1 MLKLAPLK
9 TLSAVFLFTLAAVSH
24 AQSSVA
30 RLGQI
35 VPLSG
40 GLANVGKEIN
50 EVTKATLAQHNS
62 QSKIQIELLTEDDGN
77 QPDRSTAAVTA
88 LSNRVIGFVSCFG
101 TVSCLAQMNATQD
114 LNLPLIGPIAGAAP
128 LRDKQAKH
136 VFALRASATDELNRL
151 VKFAQTAGFTQLA
164 VAVQDDG
171 FGQAYQKAL
180 TTVLEGSGIQ
190 IKELVVFKPQSPNY
204 DEITKSLQKS
214 PTNALLLLVNATHS
228 VGLLK
233 SLNKQAAY
241 PFVLNLPGQ
250 ANSLFANGLK
260 EHKGGVAFATVTHS
274 PWDKK
279 LQIQRDYHA
288 TMTAAGISNYSY
300 LGFEAYINARL
311 AIEAVVQSRQASASS
326 LLATLDTGKFSI
338 GGWAWRKADPF
349 ASRFTDL
356 ATLTKDGSYKH

>member
-1 MLKLAPLK
+1 M
-9 TLSAVFLFTLAAVSH
+9 
-24 AQSSVA
+24 AQM
-30 RLGQI
+30 
-35 VPLSG
+35 
-40 GLANVGKEIN
+40 
-50 EVTKATLAQHNS
+50 KATQ
-62 QSKIQIELLTEDDGN
+62 G
-77 QPDRSTAAVTA
+77 
-88 LSNRVIGFVSCFG
+88 
-101 TVSCLAQMNATQD
+101 

-136 VFALRASATDELNRL
+136 VFALRASATDELIRL
-151 VKFAQTAGFTQLA
+151 MKFAQTAGFTQLS

-180 TTVLEGSGIQ
+180 ATVIEGSGVQ
-190 IKELVVFKPQSPNY
+190 VKELVVFKPQSPNY
-204 DEITKSLQKS
+204 EEITKSLQKS
-214 PTNALLLLVNATHS
+214 PTSALLLLVNATHS

-279 LQIQRDYHA
+279 MPIQREYHE
-288 TMTAAGISNYSY
+288 TMAGANITNYSY

-311 AIEAVVQSRQASASS
+311 AIEAIVQAKQATANS
-326 LLATLDTGKFSI
+326 LMSTLDIGNFSI
-338 GGWAWRKADPF
+338 GGWTWRRADPY

-356 ATLTKDGSYKH
+356 ATLSRDGTYKH